1 MAFGLRSLST
11 LLVAVRRTLPTNRS
25 FASSSD
31 DADPNLVASLID
43 GYRRSKVLFTAVE
56 LKLFDHLIGPP
67 LALEELAEKLTLP
80 HPSALER
87 FLNACIALQ
96 LIHRDPANRKY
107 SNTKTSE
114 KYLVSSSPATLNGY
128 IDHNNQS
135 SYHIWNHLPTALREN
150 APQWQR
156 TFDTIKKD
164 QFTFDTHYRDDQAEA
179 LFMSG
184 MHGFGLVSFPTII
197 GSIDDIHQYRTFCD
211 LGGATGCLAVSACE
225 ANAHLQAI
233 IFDLPRIEKHARS
246 YLERTSSNI
255 RDRIQ
260 FQSGDFFCD
269 ELPAADL
276 FGLGRVLHDWNDE
289 QCLKLLEKI
298 YRRLPNQG
306 GALLLAEKLLE
317 TEKSG
322 PVSANMQDLN
332 MLLATLGRERSG
344 EEYRDLL
351 ERVGFKNVKFY
362 RTGTGL
368 DGIVAY
374 K

>member
-1 MAFGLRSLST
+1 MALGLRSLST
-11 LLVAVRRTLPTNRS
+11 MLAGVRRTVSTNRS

-31 DADPNLVASLID
+31 EADPTVVASLID
-43 GYRRSKVLFTAVE
+43 GYRCSKVLFTAVE
-56 LKLFDHLIGPP
+56 LKLFDHLTGP
-67 LALEELAEKLTLP
+67 ALTLDELAEKLTLP

-96 LIHRDPANRKY
+96 LIRRDPANRKY

-128 IDHNNQS
+128 IDHNNHS
-135 SYHIWNHLPTALREN
+135 SYHMWNHLPTALREN

-156 TFDTIKKD
+156 TFDTIKKEP
-164 QFTFDTHYRDDQAEA
+164 FTFDTHYRDDGAEA

-184 MHGFGLVSFPTII
+184 MHGFGLVSFPSII
-197 GSIDDIHQYRTFCD
+197 GSIDDMHQYRTFCD

-246 YLERTSSNI
+246 YLERAPSAI
-255 RDRIQ
+255 RDRIR
-260 FQSGDFFCD
+260 FHGGDFFRD
-269 ELPAADL
+269 ELPAVDL

-289 QCLKLLEKI
+289 QCLALLEKI
-298 YRRLPNQG
+298 YRRLPNQN

-317 TEKSG
+317 TEKTG
-322 PVSANMQDLN
+322 PLSANMQDLN

-344 EEYRDLL
+344 EEYRKLL
-351 ERVGFKNVKFY
+351 EKVGFKNVKCY
-362 RTGTGL
+362 HTGTGL